1 MGNAI
6 IWGNVFTLLA
16 MVCNAIS
23 STRKTPQG
31 VLWVQNLSQGVYVV
45 SAIVLKG
52 YSAAVQNVIGVIR
65 NLIATR
71 KGSHKAVEWILIVL
85 GVALGIV
92 FNNRGWLG
100 WFPIL
105 ANLEYSLAIYW
116 FKDNEYI
123 LKITFAVY
131 MLMYTVFN
139 LCLFNFVGFIAN
151 MVVIITTVTCIIRD
165 ARDKKASAREA

>member
-1 MGNAI
+1 MLEVIIGNI
-6 IWGNVFTLLA
+6 CSLLA
-16 MVCNAIS
+16 MLADS
-23 STRKTPQG
+23 FGSTRKKAKE
-31 VLWVQNLSQGVYVV
+31 VLLIQAFSQGIYCIG
-45 SAIVLKG
+45 SIVLKG

-151 MVVIITTVTCIIRD
+151 MVVILTTVTCIIRD
-165 ARDKKASAREA
+165 ARDKKAAAREA

>member
-1 MGNAI
+1 MLEVIIGNI
-6 IWGNVFTLLA
+6 CSLLA
-16 MVCNAIS
+16 MLADS
-23 STRKTPQG
+23 FGSTRKKAKE
-31 VLWVQNLSQGVYVV
+31 VLLMQAVSQTIYCIG
-45 SAIVLKG
+45 SIVLKG

-165 ARDKKASAREA
+165 ARDKKAAAQKA

>member
-1 MGNAI
+1 MLEVIIGNI
-6 IWGNVFTLLA
+6 CSLLA
-16 MVCNAIS
+16 MLADS
-23 STRKTPQG
+23 FGSTRKKAKE
-31 VLWVQNLSQGVYVV
+31 VLLMQAVSQGIYCIG
-45 SAIVLKG
+45 SIVLKG

-151 MVVIITTVTCIIRD
+151 MVVILTTVTCIIRD